1 MGETMV
7 VPWSDLTAR
16 RRERARERFE
26 RECAEMRAKGY
37 SWRLIAE
44 RTGATPDECR
54 HAARCYERR
63 AQRG

>member
-1 MGETMV
+1 MTR
-7 VPWSDLTAR
+7 PTDPFAR
-16 RRERARERFE
+16 RRQRQRDEFERA
-26 RECAEMRAKGY
+26 CAEMRARGY